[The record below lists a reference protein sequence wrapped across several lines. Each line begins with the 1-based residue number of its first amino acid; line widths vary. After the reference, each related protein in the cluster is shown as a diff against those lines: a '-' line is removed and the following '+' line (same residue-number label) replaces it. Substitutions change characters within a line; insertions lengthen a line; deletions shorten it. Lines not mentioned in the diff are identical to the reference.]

1 MLEIPSAEQPEVKK
15 EDVVAA
21 FKKFVDRGITSPDA
35 LDLNDP
41 EVIEANRILD
51 SWGKKE
57 EEKAL
62 EGDRMANHVR
72 TMIMV
77 DAGFSDPNYLSD
89 VLDWLD
95 QDLENAEEADS
106 EIADKIRQAMD
117 RVEALL
123 LKE

>member
-106 EIADKIRQAMD
+106 EIADKIRQ
-117 RVEALL
+117 
-123 LKE
+123 

>member
-1 MLEIPSAEQPEVKK
+1 MIYPRDHS
-15 EDVVAA
+15 
-21 FKKFVDRGITSPDA
+21 FRT
-35 LDLNDP
+35 
-41 EVIEANRILD
+41 
-51 SWGKKE
+51 GKKE